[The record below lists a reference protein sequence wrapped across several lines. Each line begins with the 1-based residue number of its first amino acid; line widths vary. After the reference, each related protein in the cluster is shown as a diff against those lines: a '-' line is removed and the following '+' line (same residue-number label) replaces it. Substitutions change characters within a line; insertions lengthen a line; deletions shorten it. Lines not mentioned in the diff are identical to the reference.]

1 MSYPDRPE
9 ADLHIHTLAS
19 GHAYSTINEIA
30 AEAARKGLKLV
41 AMTDHGPALPGGPHP
56 YHFAALRF
64 IPEFIQGVRVLRGI
78 EANILGRGKLD
89 LSEPLLDKL
98 DLVMAGF
105 HEDTG
110 FSGKGAVA
118 NTRALLAV
126 MELPRV
132 KVISHPG
139 NPRFPVDF
147 EAVVRQAVATGTA
160 LEINNSSFSV
170 SRRGSA
176 EPCSRLA
183 QLIARYG
190 APVALGSD
198 AHIAQGVGEFG
209 DALGACS
216 AAGVAWEQVVN
227 RSFAST
233 LEFLGLPQPLRV
245 PESVVN
251 K

>member
-9 ADLHIHTLAS
+9 ADLHVHTLAS
-19 GHAYSTINEIA
+19 GHAYSTVNEIA
-30 AEAARKGLKLV
+30 TEAARKGLRLM
-41 AMTDHGPALPGGPHP
+41 AMTDHGPALPGGPHL

-64 IPEFIQGVRVLRGI
+64 IPEFIQGVRVLRGV

-89 LSEPLLDKL
+89 LPEELLDKL

-105 HEDTG
+105 HENCG
-110 FSGKGAVA
+110 YQGRGAVA
-118 NTRALLAV
+118 NTRTLLAV
-126 MELPRV
+126 MEMPWV

-139 NPRFPVDF
+139 NPRFPIDF
-147 EAVVRQAVATGTA
+147 AAVVRQAVATGTA
-160 LEINNSSFSV
+160 LEINNSSFNV

-183 QLIARYG
+183 ELCARHG

-209 DALGACS
+209 DALAACA

-233 LEFLGLPQPLRV
+233 LEFLGLPHPLIV
-245 PESVVN
+245 PES
-251 K
+251 

>member
-1 MSYPDRPE
+1 MAYPHRPQ
-9 ADLHIHTLAS
+9 ADLHVHTLAS

-30 AEAARKGLKLV
+30 AEAARKELKLI
-41 AMTDHGPALPGGPHP
+41 AMTDHGPALPGGPHL

-64 IPEFIQGVRVLRGI
+64 VPEFIHGVRVLRGI
-78 EANILGRGKLD
+78 EANILGRGRID
-89 LSEPLLDKL
+89 LPDPLVEKL

-105 HEDTG
+105 HEETG
-110 FSGKGAVA
+110 FEEKGAVA
-118 NTRALLAV
+118 NTRSLLAV

-147 EAVVRQAVATGTA
+147 EAVVRQALATGTA
-160 LEINNSSFSV
+160 LEINNSSFTV
-170 SRRGSA
+170 SRRGSS
-176 EPCSRLA
+176 EPCGRLA
-183 QLIARYG
+183 QLCARHG

-209 DALGACS
+209 EALGAIA

-227 RSFAST
+227 RTLAST
-233 LEFLGLPQPLRV
+233 LDFLGLPPAAA
-245 PESVVN
+245 PS
-251 K
+251 

>member
-1 MSYPDRPE
+1 MSYPDRPQ

-64 IPEFIQGVRVLRGI
+64 VPEYIRGVRVLRGI
-78 EANILGRGKLD
+78 EANILGRGELD
-89 LSEPLLDKL
+89 LPEALLDKL

-105 HEDTG
+105 HEDCG
-110 FSGKGAVA
+110 YRERGAVA
-118 NTRALLAV
+118 NTRTLLAA

-160 LEINNSSFSV
+160 LEINNSSFSI

-176 EPCSRLA
+176 EPCARLA
-183 QLIARYG
+183 RLIARFG

-209 DALGACS
+209 DALAVCH
-216 AAGVAWEQVVN
+216 AAGVAWEQIIN
-227 RSFAST
+227 RSLAST
-233 LEFLGLPQPLRV
+233 LEFLGLPQTLIR
-245 PESVVN
+245 PES
-251 K
+251 